1 MGAQAVT
8 VIICYV
14 KPVSDLW
21 YYLGALLIM
30 LSVLYGI
37 LDILRS
43 YNRLAMRRLPQ
54 FDKQGGDDRA

>member
-8 VIICYV
+8 AIICYV
-14 KPVSDLW
+14 NPVSDLW
-21 YYLGALLIM
+21 YYLGVLLIM
-30 LSVLYGI
+30 LSVLYDI

>member
-14 KPVSDLW
+14 NPVSDLW